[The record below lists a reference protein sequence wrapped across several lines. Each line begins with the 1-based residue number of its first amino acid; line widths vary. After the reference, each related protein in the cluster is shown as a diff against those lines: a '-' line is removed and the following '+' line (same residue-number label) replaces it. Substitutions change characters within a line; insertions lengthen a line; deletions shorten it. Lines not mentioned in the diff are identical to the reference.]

1 MSAES
6 TEKISHGLTGKRR
19 GEDRL
24 FRFTYFKLCGKPGLY
39 GFVNWNIFFSVV
51 CKHCRGTCLQATETL
66 KHLQKIP
73 RTNYLSLKINHK

>member
-39 GFVNWNIFFSVV
+39 EFVNGGTGISFFQWYVNTAEV
-51 CKHCRGTCLQATETL
+51 LVFKPL
-66 KHLQKIP
+66 KL
-73 RTNYLSLKINHK
+73 